1 MTQGQVP
8 TACIHIT
15 IDLRE
20 LFKAGVSC
28 GDAGPT
34 SDFFLSHG
42 NRSLERGRSF
52 WVGG

>member
-8 TACIHIT
+8 TACIQIA

-28 GDAGPT
+28 GDVDPT
-34 SDFFLSHG
+34 GDFFLSHG
-42 NRSLERGRSF
+42 NYSLERGRFF
-52 WVGG
+52 WVGV

>member
-20 LFKAGVSC
+20 LFKARVSC
-28 GDAGPT
+28 DDAGPT
-34 SDFFLSHG
+34 GDFFLSRG
-42 NRSLERGRSF
+42 NCSLER
-52 WVGG
+52 